1 MAMTLLEIVQD
12 VLSELNSDLVNSIDD
27 TEEAVQVA
35 KIARAVYDSLLAEY
49 KFPTNEK
56 LTKLDASVLGK
67 PNYLKLPAN
76 VKDLIWLKYDCSID
90 NVGNPEY
97 NNVMYVTPYEF
108 ITRVF
113 NENADSPTAIYVD
126 ENGTQLPI
134 KTDSHPSYYT
144 SFDDEYIVF
153 NSFDI
158 TVDTEVQASKS
169 VAYAE
174 VKAPFNITSNSYTPP
189 IPEHLFPLY
198 LNEVKSNAY
207 VTLKQVQNP
216 LIDRQARRLRY
227 SFQKNKQR
235 MGEDKRVAFGRR

>member
-12 VLSELNSDLVNSIDD
+12 VLSELNSDSVNTVAD

-35 KIARAVYDSLLAEY
+35 KIARSVYDSMLAEY

-56 LTKLDASVLGK
+56 LVKLDASVLGK
-67 PNYLKLPAN
+67 PNYLRLPAG

-90 NVGNPEY
+90 NIGKPEY
-97 NNVMYVTPYEF
+97 NDVKYVTPYEF
-108 ITRVF
+108 INRVF
-113 NENADSPTAIYVD
+113 NENADSPTVVYVT

-134 KTDSHPSYYT
+134 RSDSHPSYYT

-153 NSFDI
+153 NSFNI
-158 TVDTEVQASKS
+158 AVDTEVQASKS

-174 VKAPFNITSNSYTPP
+174 SKVYFNITSNSYKPP
-189 IPEHLFPLY
+189 IPEHLFPLF

-207 VTLKQVQNP
+207 VSLKQTQNP
-216 LIDRQARRLRY
+216 MIDRQARRLRY

-235 MGEDKRVAFGRR
+235 MGQEQRVAFGRR